1 MVNLKSLE
9 NSCVSKPVGLLRE
22 SVLGVP
28 SDVFLRHTGVRV
40 LAGPRRTEGQTMD
53 EFNKPYFFY
62 FLSQHRPTF
71 YREQITSHYGHLLDE
86 NT

>member
-53 EFNKPYFFY
+53 EFNKPYFFLFPFPAQAY
-62 FLSQHRPTF
+62 FLQGADNQPLWSFAR
-71 YREQITSHYGHLLDE
+71 
-86 NT
+86 